1 MQSKENTFINKRIN
15 SSEQSSDDDIQI
27 IDDSDDEFEC
37 IIAPPK
43 RRKHQALDEL
53 KNKIAQEKQE
63 SNLFTTRFSDAF
75 NQTSPAKSHLINT

>member
-43 RRKHQALDEL
+43 RRKHQALDEFENCTR
-53 KNKIAQEKQE
+53 KTRIKFIYYTFEWCIQ
-63 SNLFTTRFSDAF
+63 SNFTS
-75 NQTSPAKSHLINT
+75 